1 MSKDPKP
8 VQYGMYSRVAQYVSN
23 LRLFNV
29 FIIMRQAHLHPK
41 VPKRD
46 CGSLQK
52 ISGGN

>member
-29 FIIMRQAHLHPK
+29 FIIRQAHLHPK

-46 CGSLQK
+46 HGSWQK